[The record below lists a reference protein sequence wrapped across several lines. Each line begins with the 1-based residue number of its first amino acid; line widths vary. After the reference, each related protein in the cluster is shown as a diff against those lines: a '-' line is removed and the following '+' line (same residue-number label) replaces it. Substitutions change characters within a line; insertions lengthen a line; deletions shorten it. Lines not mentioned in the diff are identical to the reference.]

1 MWNKGIEFE
10 KKCINKLKEL
20 GFQNVSDTRI
30 SGDYGG
36 DIVACL
42 DKIKYIF
49 QCKDV
54 SKRQGVHAVQ
64 EILGAKSIY
73 KANKCVVISSS
84 GFTPNAYNLAK
95 ANFVLLL
102 KSDDL
107 FNAKDIN
114 TLLGDAIIN
123 VGNANIITHNYKII
137 DEFHKTKNEIGHTP
151 TLPELNKT
159 LRYRIMK
166 DYGSYRVF
174 IDSIGEKLKR
184 SKPTKEIL
192 QNEYIRIRDLLNKTP
207 TANEIRA
214 HTNLPYNQF
223 HQYPLTKLQKECG
236 DIPNCDRSVTNED
249 LINEYLELE
258 KKLGHKPNGPEID
271 KYGKHRS
278 YSYIRKFGSLKKFYN
293 LPEISAKEL
302 LLQPLSK
309 KEIIAFYLMLKLIF
323 DRQQIPL
330 TYGNIK
336 KLSCG
341 EYKPFSVS
349 PIEHRFKKFKEFCIL
364 LENNENIKE
373 LETNLNK
380 LISGFIESKD
390 SLD

>member
-36 DIVACL
+36 DIVACF
-42 DKIKYIF
+42 DQIRYIF
-49 QCKDV
+49 QCKDI

-64 EILGAKSIY
+64 EILGAKNIY
-73 KANKCVVISSS
+73 EANKCVVISSS
-84 GFTPNAYNLAK
+84 GFTPNAYTLAK

-123 VGNANIITHNYKII
+123 VGNANIITHNYNII
-137 DEFHKTKNEIGHTP
+137 EEFYKTKNEIGHTP
-151 TLPELNKT
+151 TLPELNRT
-159 LRYRIMK
+159 LRYRIRK
-166 DYGSYRVF
+166 DYGNYRVF
-174 IDSIGEKLKR
+174 INSIGEELKH

-192 QNEYIRIRDLLNKTP
+192 QNEYIRIRNLLNKTP
-207 TANEIRA
+207 TANEIKA

-236 DIPNCDRSVTNED
+236 DVPNCDRSVTNED

-258 KKLGHKPNGPEID
+258 KKLGHKPNGQEID
-271 KYGKHRS
+271 RYGKYRS

-293 LPEISAKEL
+293 LPKISAKEL
-302 LLQPLSK
+302 LPLSE

-341 EYKPFSVS
+341 EYKPLTISA
-349 PIEHRFKKFKEFCIL
+349 IEYKYKNFKEFCIL

-380 LISGFIESKD
+380 LISSFIESKNP
-390 SLD
+390 LD